1 MVFETRKQ
9 SMARMDIN
17 KKIRTFD
24 GRKKWR
30 LEVWVHYELW
40 VKERNSPD
48 MKYLAGGLVSCTWE
62 HVVPRFLP
70 SRARSLLARHRVSV
84 ISQVALR
91 WSRGINERAAQ
102 SSRTKGP
109 TPAKQTNKQTNK
121 QKQISTSVS
130 SIPFIAIFIAQE
142 KLDGRRFN
150 SLSTHSALWADSP
163 VFECGFCC
171 CCCCCCCCCFV
182 WNSIVF
188 STFACFW
195 GIEKKTSFDRTI
207 FHV

>member
-9 SMARMDIN
+9 SMAWMDIN

-30 LEVWVHYELW
+30 LEFWARYELW
-40 VKERNSPD
+40 AKERNSRHEVPCRRSCI
-48 MKYLAGGLVSCTWE
+48 MHVRACCAQVPPQSGTVTIGTTQSFSNFSSCSSLVTCDKWT
-62 HVVPRFLP
+62 RG
-70 SRARSLLARHRVSV
+70 SV
-84 ISQVALR
+84 IQDK
-91 WSRGINERAAQ
+91 RAN
-102 SSRTKGP
+102 TCK
-109 TPAKQTNKQTNK
+109 TNKQTNK

-130 SIPFIAIFIAQE
+130 SMPFIAIFIAQE